1 MWARLLLQA
10 TAASTSQNRV
20 PNTRE
25 LGRSCSQEASTPS
38 VAGSIFLD
46 PDGTFPNHTP
56 NPEDKKAVEATT
68 QAVLQAQADLGLMF
82 DTDVDRSGIVDKTGK
97 GEAWFVRS
105 ASRLSEPKQLEQ

>member
-1 MWARLLLQA
+1 M
-10 TAASTSQNRV
+10 
-20 PNTRE
+20 
-25 LGRSCSQEASTPS
+25 
-38 VAGSIFLD
+38 
-46 PDGTFPNHTP
+46 
-56 NPEDKKAVEATT
+56 EATT